1 MWIWW
6 LISLVVLIACFIFAY
21 KVIMSSYDF
30 LPADKKNIFSFKK
43 NTFSENGV
51 SSQRSEV
58 IWDLKNQLKK
68 VEETS
73 SFYEIQ
79 FSKLQQRL
87 KALEAQYES
96 QQQKITA
103 PPKEDEED
111 WKELYYEENEVKEKL
126 ENELDVTRQKLEEI
140 EAKLNSFSQDDSKW
154 KSLQSDYDA
163 RLNDLQSMQNNI
175 GLLQRQLEAAAAR
188 EAELEIS
195 LMAEIETKKQ
205 LANIQSENARLKSE
219 NDDLRRQIVAI
230 SKKEKE
236 MEGGLSRLHELEKR
250 VAMYE
255 EEKAKMIADLEL
267 MVNQNKIFST
277 PKHSL

>member
-43 NTFSENGV
+43 NTFSENGA

-96 QQQKITA
+96 QQQKIA
-103 PPKEDEED
+103 SPVKEDEED

-140 EAKLNSFSQDDSKW
+140 ETKLNSFSQEDSKW

-219 NDDLRRQIVAI
+219 NDDLRRQIVEI

-236 MEGGLSRLHELEKR
+236 MEGGLSRLYELEKR

>member
-30 LPADKKNIFSFKK
+30 LPVDKKSIFSFKK
-43 NTFSENGV
+43 NTFTETNV
-51 SSQRSEV
+51 SQRSEA

-87 KALEAQYES
+87 KTLEAQYES
-96 QQQKITA
+96 KQQKIAA
-103 PPKEDEED
+103 PGKEEEED

-126 ENELDVTRQKLEEI
+126 ENDLDVTRQKLEEV
-140 EAKLNSFSQDDSKW
+140 EMKLNSISQDDSKW

-175 GLLQRQLEAAAAR
+175 GLLQRQLEASSAR

-195 LMAEIETKKQ
+195 LLKEIETKKQ
-205 LANIQSENARLKSE
+205 FSNIESDNARMKSE
-219 NDDLRRQIVAI
+219 NEDLRRQIIEI
-230 SKKEKE
+230 SEKEKE
-236 MEGGLSRLHELEKR
+236 LEVGVLRLHELEKR

>member
-30 LPADKKNIFSFKK
+30 LPVDKKSIFSFKK
-43 NTFSENGV
+43 NTFTETNV
-51 SSQRSEV
+51 SQRSEA

-87 KALEAQYES
+87 KTLEAQYES
-96 QQQKITA
+96 QQQKIAA
-103 PPKEDEED
+103 PGKEEEED

-126 ENELDVTRQKLEEI
+126 ENDLDVTRQKLEEV
-140 EAKLNSFSQDDSKW
+140 EMKLNSISQDDSKW

-175 GLLQRQLEAAAAR
+175 GLLQRQLEASSAR

-195 LMAEIETKKQ
+195 LLKEIETKKQ
-205 LANIQSENARLKSE
+205 FSNIESDNARMKSE
-219 NDDLRRQIVAI
+219 NEDLRRQIIEI
-230 SKKEKE
+230 SEKEKE
-236 MEGGLSRLHELEKR
+236 LEVGVLRLHELEKR